1 MMKRIIFI
9 FFVLAMMSIT
19 ACKSG
24 SDADTEDPCTNDP
37 TLPECGTT
45 IE

>member
-1 MMKRIIFI
+1 MKKIV
-9 FFVLAMMSIT
+9 FVLSLIAMVSIV
-19 ACKSG
+19 ACKNG

-45 IE
+45 TE